1 LISIITPFF
10 NAEKYLAVAIN
21 SVLGQSHKDWEL
33 FLINDGSTD
42 SSKEIAQSYQNARI
56 KYFEQENA
64 GIAGARNVG
73 LHKMKGDYVCF
84 LDADDYLPPN
94 SLESR
99 LRVFQNNPELD
110 FVDGAVRKM
119 GPELKVE
126 YSIWKPSFWG
136 NPLDDLVRLTG
147 KPFFGPSWMIK
158 RQTGI
163 DYRMKE
169 GLTHAEDLLYYMHLA
184 RKGGLYGY
192 TEDVILQYRD
202 TPGSAMTNLKGLESG
217 YRYIEKEIRT
227 WPEVSRS
234 AFRIYQYKYR
244 KAMFLAYLR
253 KMQIGNALR
262 SLL

>member
-1 LISIITPFF
+1 LVTIITPFL
-10 NAEKYLAVAIN
+10 NAERYLEFSIK
-21 SVLGQSHKDWEL
+21 SVISQVYGSWEL
-33 FLINDGSTD
+33 WLIDDGSTD
-42 SSKEIAQSYQNARI
+42 SSDEIAQSFHDSRI
-56 KYFEQENA
+56 KYVKQNNS
-64 GIAGARNVG
+64 GIAAARNVG
-73 LHKMKGDYVCF
+73 LKNMHGDYFCF
-84 LDADDYLPPN
+84 LDADDFLPPN

-99 LRVFQNNPELD
+99 LKVFEKHPEVS

-126 YSIWKPSFWG
+126 YSVWKPSFCG

-158 RQTGI
+158 RHPGV

-169 GLTHAEDLLYYMHLA
+169 GLTHAEDLLYYMCLA
-184 RKGGLYGY
+184 RKGGLYGF
-192 TEDVILQYRD
+192 TEDVILHYRD

-227 WPEVSRS
+227 WPEVSRR
-234 AFRIYQYKYR
+234 AFRTYQYKYR
-244 KAMFLAYLR
+244 RAMFLAYLR
-253 KMQIGNALR
+253 KKQIGNALR

>member
-1 LISIITPFF
+1 MISIITPFL
-10 NAEKYLAVAIN
+10 NAEKYLSVAIK
-21 SVLGQSHKDWEL
+21 SVISQTFQEWEL
-33 FLINDGSTD
+33 HLINDGSFDRST
-42 SSKEIAQSYQNARI
+42 EIAQSFNDPRI
-56 KYFEQENA
+56 KYFYHSNK
-64 GIAGARNVG
+64 GIAPSRNVALQNMQG
-73 LHKMKGDYVCF
+73 SYFCF

-126 YSIWKPSFWG
+126 YSVWKPSFWG

-147 KPFFGPSWMIK
+147 DPFFGPSWMIK
-158 RQTGI
+158 RQPGI

-169 GLTHAEDLLYYMHLA
+169 GLTHAEDLLYYMCLV

-192 TEDVILQYRD
+192 TEDVILHYRD
-202 TPGSAMTNLKGLESG
+202 TPGSAMTNLNGLESG

-234 AFRIYQYKYR
+234 AFRTYQYKYR
-244 KAMFLAYLR
+244 RAMFLAYLR
-253 KMQIGNALR
+253 KKLIGNALR